1 MIQPLGFYKQYFN
14 LEIYTWMKKSEG
26 NVWFFPFWIYT
37 VSMLELY
44 SLMEWGKIE
53 MMNVSKSWNIAILF

>member
-1 MIQPLGFYKQYFN
+1 
-14 LEIYTWMKKSEG
+14 MKALFD
-26 NVWFFPFWIYT
+26 FFPFWIYT

-53 MMNVSKSWNIAILF
+53 IMNVSKSWNIAMLF